1 MASLSNRPLLATS
14 TDRHLVVERAAELA
28 RIEDAV
34 NAGLNV
40 LISGESGSGLT
51 TLLHQLLRRLPRAA
65 GSHPRFVNAAAVGTT
80 EELLHDAL
88 GELVQPIAV
97 VDGAAAYPR
106 FARFTAV
113 PDDLVV
119 LVDNAPVGL
128 LQEAFGRH
136 RDEMWQVPVIWI
148 GTCDDQDRAH
158 LLAGPAGAFFDVVV
172 ELGPLTDVQA
182 ASLLR
187 KRTSK
192 EELSAAGL
200 RAAVDTAA
208 GNPRALVRAA
218 RRVVLEGV
226 EPTELI
232 RSAFLREEVGRPL
245 SRPGRM
251 LLDELVRRG
260 PASASDPQLQATM
273 GWTRSRLVQV
283 LAELEAAGAVDSQE
297 RSEGRS
303 GRPRKVFRSRY

>member
-14 TDRHLVVERAAELA
+14 ADRHLVVERAAELA

-34 NAGLNV
+34 TAGLNV
-40 LISGESGSGLT
+40 LLSGESGSGLT
-51 TLLHQLLRRLPRAA
+51 TLLHQLLRRLPRAVA
-65 GSHPRFVNAAAVGTT
+65 AHPRFVNAAAVSTT
-80 EELLHDAL
+80 EDLLHDAL

-119 LVDNAPVGL
+119 LVDNAPVAL

-136 RDEMWQVPVIWI
+136 RDEMWQVPVTWI
-148 GTCDDQDRAH
+148 GTCDDNDRAR

-172 ELGPLTDVQA
+172 ELPPLTDVQA

-192 EELSAAGL
+192 DELSAAGL
-200 RAAVDTAA
+200 RAAVETAD

-226 EPTELI
+226 EPAELV
-232 RSAFLREEVGRPL
+232 RSAFLRQEVGRTL
-245 SRPGRM
+245 SRPGRL
-251 LLDELVRRG
+251 LLDELARRG
-260 PASASDPQLQATM
+260 PASASDPELQAAM

-283 LAELEAAGAVDSQE
+283 LAELETAGAIDSEE
-297 RSEGRS
+297 RSDGRS